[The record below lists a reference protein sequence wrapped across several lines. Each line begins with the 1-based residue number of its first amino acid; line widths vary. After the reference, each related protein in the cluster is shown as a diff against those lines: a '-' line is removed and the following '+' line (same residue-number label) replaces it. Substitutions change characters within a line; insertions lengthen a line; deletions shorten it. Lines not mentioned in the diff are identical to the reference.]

1 MFADFKLNKQDIL
14 HSIGVVIY
22 AIILGGIVALIA
34 ACYEKSFHLLANYWK
49 DGNYLANFFPQ
60 WLLFALGPLI
70 ACPILYYLL
79 KKIPEHRQ
87 HSPTDLIS
95 GIHTKNGKIN
105 AKSSLLSAF
114 ASIFS
119 IGFGFSVGY
128 YSPTVQLGAGTGV
141 LFHHLKW
148 IRPVHRYI
156 SIGCGA
162 AAAIAAIF
170 HSPLGA
176 VIFVH
181 EVLLRFFSI
190 RAFAPITISAVTGY
204 VVSSKLFDKAIFFS
218 LPSHYSFDISTYFL
232 AALGG
237 IIAAFIGVMQIRHIM
252 WVQRFN
258 AKIKLSLFNQILIA
272 AIFTSLIIVNVPEAA
287 GSSLTV
293 MNNLMTGSYYTLT
306 ALFLI
311 FMAKGAATVLTFG
324 FGIPGGIFGPTIFT
338 GAALGGLLAGIVQY
352 FFPDLHLSSAIIIT
366 TTMAA
371 MISAVIGAPI
381 AMILITLEI
390 TGDFQIASV
399 VMLAVVMAN
408 ITAYRFMGTSSFFDL
423 QLKARGLDLEH
434 GRDRLYTENHTISN
448 LISKDY
454 LAIDGNSD
462 LDSAEKQML
471 ENYKNIACVIDEHNY
486 LIGQIRL
493 VDIELYRNSQQDYKE
508 KIISEIAQKE
518 IEFVYRA
525 SSIWRAM
532 EAMPKTN
539 LNCIPVLDGEN
550 NPKLIGIIYNNDLM
564 SRYLSFLNQLRNE
577 ENVV

>member
-1 MFADFKLNKQDIL
+1 MFEDFKLNKQDII
-14 HSIGVVIY
+14 HSIGVIIY
-22 AIILGGIVALIA
+22 AVVLGIMVAFIA
-34 ACYEKSFHLLANYWK
+34 AAYEKSFHLLATYWRET
-49 DGNYLANFFPQ
+49 NHLLTFVPQ

-79 KKIPEHRQ
+79 QKIPEHRQ

-128 YSPTVQLGAGTGV
+128 YSPTVQLGSGAGI
-141 LFHHLKW
+141 LFHRLKW

-190 RAFAPITISAVTGY
+190 RAFAPITISAVTSY
-204 VVSSKLFDKAIFFS
+204 VISSKLFDKAIFFN
-218 LPSHYSFDISTYFL
+218 LPAHYSFDVTTYFI
-232 AALGG
+232 AAFGG
-237 IIAAFIGVMQIRHIM
+237 IVAAFIGIMQIRHIM

-258 AKIKLSLFNQILIA
+258 AKIKLAMFHQLLIA
-272 AIFTSLIIVNVPEAA
+272 AILTSFIIVTVPEAA
-287 GSSLTV
+287 GSSLDA
-293 MNNLMTGSYYTLT
+293 MNNLMTGHHYTLM
-306 ALFLI
+306 ALFFI

-338 GAALGGLLAGIVQY
+338 GAALGGLIAGVIQLL
-352 FFPDLHLSSAIIIT
+352 FPLLSFSPEIIII

-381 AMILITLEI
+381 SMILITIEI
-390 TGDFQIASV
+390 TGDFQIVSV

-434 GRDRLYTENHTISN
+434 GRDRLYTETHSINS
-448 LISKDY
+448 LISQDY
-454 LAIDGNSD
+454 LVLNGSIS
-462 LDSAEKQML
+462 LDNAERQML
-471 ENYKNIACVIDEHNY
+471 DNHKNIAFVIDEHNY
-486 LIGQIRL
+486 LIGRIRL
-493 VDIELYRNSQQDYKE
+493 VDIELYKNTKKE
-508 KIISEIAQKE
+508 EDIIIEDIAQKS

-532 EAMPKTN
+532 EVMPKIN
-539 LNCIPVLDGEN
+539 VNFIPVLDGEN
-550 NPKLIGIIYNNDLM
+550 NPKLIGVIYNNDLI
-564 SRYLSFLNQLRNE
+564 SHYLSFLNQLRNE

>member
-1 MFADFKLNKQDIL
+1 MFNDFRLNKQDVL
-14 HSIGVVIY
+14 HSIGIIIY
-22 AIILGGIVALIA
+22 AIILGVVVALIA
-34 ACYEKSFHLLANYWK
+34 AAYEKSFHLLANYWRE
-49 DGNYLANFFPQ
+49 DNYLLAFVPQ
-60 WLLFALGPLI
+60 WGLFALGPII
-70 ACPILYYLL
+70 ACPILYYILQ
-79 KKIPEHRQ
+79 KIPEHRQ

-95 GIHTKNGKIN
+95 AIHTRNGKID

-128 YSPTVQLGAGTGV
+128 YSPTVQLGSGAGV
-141 LFHHLKW
+141 LFHKLKW

-204 VVSSKLFDKAIFFS
+204 VVSSKLFDKAIFFN
-218 LPSHYSFDISTYFL
+218 LLSHYSFNISIYFI

-237 IIAAFIGVMQIRHIM
+237 IIAAFIGIMQIRHIM

-258 AKIKLSLFNQILIA
+258 AKIKLAMFHQLLIA
-272 AIFTSLIIVNVPEAA
+272 AILTALIIVNVPEAA
-287 GSSLTV
+287 GSSLDV
-293 MNNLMTGSYYTLT
+293 MNNLMTGHHYTLM
-306 ALFLI
+306 ALFII

-338 GAALGGLLAGIVQY
+338 GAALGGLIAGVVQLLFPSLY
-352 FFPDLHLSSAIIIT
+352 FSSEIIII

-390 TGDFQIASV
+390 TGDFQIVSV

-423 QLKARGLDLEH
+423 QLKARGLDLDH
-434 GRDRLYTENHTISN
+434 GRDRLYTETHSINN
-448 LISKDY
+448 LISQDY
-454 LAIDGNSD
+454 LAITNTTD
-462 LDSAEKQML
+462 LDTAEQQML
-471 ENYKNIACVIDEHNY
+471 SSYKNIACVIDEHNY
-486 LIGQIRL
+486 LVGQIRL
-493 VDIELYRNSQQDYKE
+493 VDIELSRHNQQDTQNLTVADITKN
-508 KIISEIAQKE
+508 K
-518 IEFVYRA
+518 IEFIYRA

-532 EAMPKTN
+532 ETMPKN
-539 LNCIPVLDGEN
+539 NVSFIPVLDGEN
-550 NPKLIGIIYNNDLM
+550 NPKLVGVVYSNDLM
-564 SRYLSFLNQLRNE
+564 SHYLSFLKQLRNE